1 MSVSSREH
9 YFSLLQ
15 TYTPDDQLKLS
26 VLRGLQELQK
36 RVELTALPKGYV
48 LSYALKAFGFNLQQG
63 CRGLLVKTVVADSLA
78 DRVGIHRG
86 DLLVKV
92 DGVETNNLAEY
103 EQLMEDR
110 LGRQPLAFLIVRDN
124 RGYLVELP

>member
-1 MSVSSREH
+1 M
-9 YFSLLQ
+9 
-15 TYTPDDQLKLS
+15 
-26 VLRGLQELQK
+26 
-36 RVELTALPKGYV
+36 
-48 LSYALKAFGFNLQQG
+48 SYALKTFYFSLQQG
-63 CRGLLVKTVVADSLA
+63 RRALLVKTVVADALA